1 MVSFIVPVYNPP
13 EAAFKKCVQS
23 VLAQNNQN
31 FELILVDDGSDNGV
45 ETLCDQYSFEHSE
58 VHVLHQKNKGVSKA
72 RNAGIQTAKGE
83 WIVFLDSDD
92 SVSQNLTEEL
102 SRAVENSGEI
112 PDIIGFDM
120 NILSPDGK
128 TDRVHT
134 MPFQAETCI
143 SDSRLW
149 EMALDLLAD
158 GYQKKSAGAGFGSV
172 CCKIYRK
179 AFFQGQNISFPE
191 DLSIAEDMV
200 FNLQCFL
207 VKDCKVSYLRS
218 VCYNRI
224 VLSDSALHRY
234 HSEILQND
242 RNLICHLQNML
253 VPFAERADV
262 KEALSKRFIVCMTGI
277 IGFDMGNPD
286 NPKGRQEKVR
296 DLKLLTASSPYREAI
311 KNVKFTYL
319 SKRERIFTILCR
331 HHLEAVYLMLL
342 KIRK

>member
-58 VHVLHQKNKGVSKA
+58 VHALHQKNKGVSKT

-134 MPFQAETCI
+134 LPFTAETFV
-143 SDSRLW
+143 SDSQLW
-149 EMALDLLAD
+149 EMTLDLLAD

-179 AFFQGQNISFPE
+179 DFLQGQHISFPE
-191 DLSIAEDMV
+191 DLRVAEDMV

-207 VKDCKVSYLRS
+207 RKGCKVSYLQS
-218 VCYNRI
+218 VCYNRT
-224 VLSDSALHRY
+224 VLAGSALHRY
-234 HSEILQND
+234 HPEILQND

-253 VPFAERADV
+253 VPFAEQSDV
-262 KEALSKRFIVCMTGI
+262 KEALSKRLIVCMTGI

-286 NPKGRQEKVR
+286 NPKSSREAVR
-296 DLKLLTASSPYREAI
+296 ELKLLTASSPYREAI
-311 KNVKFTYL
+311 KNVKLIYL
-319 SKRERIFTILCR
+319 SKRERVFTILCR
-331 HHLEAVYLMLL
+331 HHMEAVYLLLL
-342 KIRK
+342 KIKK

>member
-1 MVSFIVPVYNPP
+1 MSFIIPVYNPP
-13 EAAFKKCVQS
+13 EAVFKKCVQS
-23 VLAQNNQN
+23 VLNQANRN
-31 FELILVDDGSDNGV
+31 FELILVDDGSDNGT
-45 ETLCDQYSFEHSE
+45 EELCDQYSLQCSK
-58 VHVLHQKNKGVSKA
+58 VHVVHQKNMGVSYA
-72 RNAGIQTAKGE
+72 RNIGMKMAQGD
-83 WIVFLDSDD
+83 WLVFLDSDD
-92 SVSQNLTEEL
+92 SVSLNLTEEL
-102 SRAVENSGEI
+102 CRFVKNKREI
-112 PDIIGFDM
+112 LDIIGFDM
-120 NILSPDGK
+120 NIISSDGK

-158 GYQKKSAGAGFGSV
+158 GYQKKSAGAGFGSA

-179 AFFQGQNISFPE
+179 AFFKGQNISFPE

-207 VKDCKVSYLRS
+207 LKDCKVSYLQS
-218 VCYNRI
+218 VCYNRT

-234 HSEILQND
+234 HPEILQND

-262 KEALSKRFIVCMTGI
+262 KEAFSKRFIVCMTGI

-311 KNVKFTYL
+311 KNVKITYL